1 MNIVIDIETIP
12 DQSPNAIDRYLSDD
26 VKVSCP
32 HKTKAAIGADLGM
45 DESEYKFIG
54 AEDLKQK
61 WIERKGDEA
70 KKEQATAK
78 WLKTSFDGGYGKICC
93 VCFSFNGQFF
103 TFVNGSEREFL
114 ADLWD
119 KLNEILN
126 GRHPNFIAH
135 NAKFDLPFL
144 YHRSV
149 VNGVKPI
156 RGFKPHGRHGQDY
169 FCTME
174 AWAGFNGKIGLNRL
188 AEILSLGQKGNDMSG
203 ADVWPEYQKGN
214 IEKIA
219 SYCKQDV
226 QLTSDVYDRLTF
238 KTSK

>member
-1 MNIVIDIETIP
+1 MNIIIDIETIP
-12 DQSPNAIDRYLSDD
+12 DQSLGAIDRYMGDD
-26 VKVSCP
+26 IKVSCP

-45 DESEYKFIG
+45 NENEYKFIG

-61 WIERKGDEA
+61 WVNEKGDKA
-70 KKEQATAK
+70 KKEQAESK
-78 WLKTSFDGGYGKICC
+78 WLKTSFNGGYGQICC
-93 VCFSFNGQFF
+93 VCFSFEGELF
-103 TFVNGSEREFL
+103 TFLDKSEGKL
-114 ADLWD
+114 LHCLWD
-119 KLNEILN
+119 KIDHLLS

-149 VNGVKPI
+149 VNSVKPV
-156 RGFKPHGRHGQDY
+156 RGFKPYGRHGHDY

-188 AEILSLGQKGNDMSG
+188 AEILSLGQKAEGMSG

-214 IEKIA
+214 IKKIA
-219 SYCKQDV
+219 EYCKQDV

-238 KTSK
+238 KTSE